1 VVYISRR
8 KQKEWFEEL
17 KEFETNPA
25 NADNKDILKTIYPSI
40 LEHVESGVQ
49 FFSQLLMRTCAKI
62 DIDSTDHIRYVI
74 VVMLLQNLLYC
85 NQITSIIHSVCS
97 SIKGVL
103 SPLDTRLLAVL
114 FAGVLYGFFKSSGAA
129 RDKVIKMFKIKFKK
143 ETDMDA
149 VISNQVVLFFV
160 NILAACMIIFVPL
173 CSILSVA
180 CLFSSTYV
188 LGKNI
193 IAPYNKTIW
202 IFCLLT
208 ILLSMGTYVSLSL
221 MVGGVMNPK
230 DLISFNKAS
239 AFSLFIM
246 LFSVVGVGLPLC
258 SAIGYAGYTSV
269 KIFMSFL
276 SFLKMDIVYQRIL
289 KSIPSLVMIA
299 LFLLS
304 MHVRKVLGQTYFF
317 ITLSII
323 GLIGAYVWVTK
334 SGKSS

>member
-1 VVYISRR
+1 
-8 KQKEWFEEL
+8 
-17 KEFETNPA
+17 
-25 NADNKDILKTIYPSI
+25 
-40 LEHVESGVQ
+40 
-49 FFSQLLMRTCAKI
+49 MRTCAKI
-62 DIDSTDHIRYVI
+62 DLDSTDHIRYVI

-85 NQITSIIHSVCS
+85 NQITSMIHSICS

-129 RDKVIKMFKIKFKK
+129 KDKVIKMFKIKFKK

-149 VISNQVVLFFV
+149 VMSNQVILFFV
-160 NILAACMIIFVPL
+160 YILAACMIIFVPL

-180 CLFSSTYV
+180 CLVSSTYV

-202 IFCLLT
+202 IFCLMT

-239 AFSLFIM
+239 TFSLFIM

-258 SAIGYAGYTSV
+258 SAIGYAGYTSL
-269 KIFMSFL
+269 KIFISFL
-276 SFLKMDIVYQRIL
+276 SFLKMDIVYQRII

-323 GLIGAYVWVTK
+323 GLIGTYIWVTK